1 MISVYYQHPHSISL
15 SRNDDT
21 KVWES
26 LRKYLN
32 NKDGNTHTGKALKS
46 QGKTNEK
53 NLVEC
58 QNLTNRT
65 LICKSKQKCT

>member
-15 SRNDDT
+15 SRNDDS

-32 NKDGNTHTGKALKS
+32 NKDDNTHKGKALKS
-46 QGKTNEK
+46 EGKTN
-53 NLVEC
+53 EC

-65 LICKSKQKCT
+65 LICKSKQKCS

>member
-15 SRNDDT
+15 SRNDDS

-32 NKDGNTHTGKALKS
+32 NKDDNTHKSKALKS
-46 QGKTNEK
+46 ERKTNEK
-53 NLVEC
+53 KNSCTVSKLNK
-58 QNLTNRT
+58 QNIYL
-65 LICKSKQKCT
+65 

>member
-15 SRNDDT
+15 SRNDDS

-32 NKDGNTHTGKALKS
+32 NKDDNTHKGKALKS
-46 QGKTNEK
+46 EGNTNEK
-53 NLVEC
+53 NSCRVSELNK
-58 QNLTNRT
+58 QNINL
-65 LICKSKQKCT
+65 

>member
-15 SRNDDT
+15 SRNDDS

-32 NKDGNTHTGKALKS
+32 NKDDNTHKSKALKS
-46 QGKTNEK
+46 EGKTNEQK
-53 NLVEC
+53 PCRVSELNKQNINL
-58 QNLTNRT
+58 
-65 LICKSKQKCT
+65 